1 MVPEPGEHEEL
12 VQHRRTLKRLIAL
25 LTQAQAETD
34 EPSRQMA
41 VDLVEDFLAEKR
53 SHLDDALG
61 DSVCPEAFVDL
72 GTQLVDL
79 GKTDRVHVHLMRFSS
94 DVNPAFV
101 EHVAKVLAEIEDRI
115 LPRWSQLNTVQM
127 KIVKHF
133 CSLQQGTRLTQEAV
147 LLATQRYVTGRD
159 QRSFRKLHGKILGR
173 DGERGRF
180 YLERLPRDMPDDIPM
195 HPSWMKQ

>member
-1 MVPEPGEHEEL
+1 MFPEPGEQDEL
-12 VQHRRTLKRLIAL
+12 VLHRRTLKRLLAL
-25 LTQAQAETD
+25 LEQAQAETD

-61 DSVCPEAFVDL
+61 DAECPEAFVDL

-79 GKTDRVHVHLMRFSS
+79 GTTDRVPVHLMRFSS

-101 EHVAKVLAEIEDRI
+101 EHVAKVLAEIEDKI
-115 LPRWSQLNTVQM
+115 LPRWSQLNTVQI
-127 KIVKHF
+127 KIVEHF
-133 CSLQQGTRLTQEAV
+133 CSLQQGTRLTQEEV
-147 LLATQRYVTGRD
+147 LLAKQRYVTGRD
-159 QRSFRKLHGKILGR
+159 QRSFSELHGKVLGR

-180 YLERLPRDMPDDIPM
+180 YLERLPRDMPDDIQL
-195 HPSWMKQ
+195 HPSWKKQ